1 MQDFKTLEGATAI
14 FQSLN
19 ALGQENNIFMLRRDT
34 QHEVSGGA
42 MASGAAAGMAAA
54 IGVGVGFGKDT
65 TSSSTILSGNV
76 DSVLVNATEKGLFF
90 VALKR
95 TSGITL
101 TGFTSVEKMEPV
113 LGQCLFVDYGRINK
127 FVVKNFSF
135 IQKKIQKVY
144 ITYDNNMTMFLIG
157 RVAEKGVPYHEAN
170 FAKFVAKFKK

>member
-19 ALGQENNIFMLRRDT
+19 ALGQENNIFLLRRDT
-34 QHEVSGGA
+34 QHEISGNA
-42 MASGAAAGMAAA
+42 MAAGAAAGMAAVVG
-54 IGVGVGFGKDT
+54 IGFARGKDT
-65 TSSSTILSGNV
+65 SSTATVLDDGA
-76 DSVLVNATEKGLFF
+76 DSLLVNATESGMYFI
-90 VALKR
+90 ALKR

-101 TGFTSVEKMEPV
+101 AGFTSVDKMELVPN
-113 LGQCLFVDYGRINK
+113 QCQFVSYAQMNK

-144 ITYDNNMTMFLIG
+144 ITYDNDMTMFLIG
-157 RVAEKGVPYHEAN
+157 RTVEKELPYHEAN